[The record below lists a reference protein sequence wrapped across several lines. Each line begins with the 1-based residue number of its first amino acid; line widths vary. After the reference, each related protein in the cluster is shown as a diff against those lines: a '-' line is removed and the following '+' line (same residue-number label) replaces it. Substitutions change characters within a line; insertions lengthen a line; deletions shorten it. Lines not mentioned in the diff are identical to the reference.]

1 MPWYVIYTKPRAE
14 AKVAE
19 SLKKLGITVYCPMI
33 TEVHRWSDR
42 KKKVSLPLF
51 KSYVFVQ
58 LLPKDRNQVFA
69 VPGVVN
75 YLFWLGK
82 PAQVREQEIQTI
94 KKWNEDE
101 KVEQF
106 QVEQFSPGDKVTI
119 SKGVFKD
126 QQAYIRHVGDKRM
139 RLILPSMGYVINVKV
154 RELVL

>member
-1 MPWYVIYTKPRAE
+1 M
-14 AKVAE
+14 AE

>member
-1 MPWYVIYTKPRAE
+1 MQRTGPIPYTENMPWYVIYTKPRAE

-94 KKWNEDE
+94 KKWN
-101 KVEQF
+101 
-106 QVEQFSPGDKVTI
+106 
-119 SKGVFKD
+119 
-126 QQAYIRHVGDKRM
+126 
-139 RLILPSMGYVINVKV
+139 
-154 RELVL
+154 